1 MSPLPLLLVFEVMGW
16 KVLSNHYVT
25 GEYLVDGIPCRQI
38 YICGVQCQYNKLLCP
53 GWCQACVLL
62 GVALIRKAF
71 ILLDLCPVNDG
82 KILGCHLTQ
91 NTQSLEIDSVVSEK
105 SWWGNLAMVICWISR
120 VDGQTL
126 DCWRWLWGVNV
137 RPRLILV
144 HFLLTV
150 QNQLKIGQSLV
161 NFLTSDLVSHWWSS
175 KKWIED
181 SYLEEL
187 LQ

>member
-126 DCWRWLWGVNV
+126 DCWRWLWGRKRQTTPDSCPFPSQGSESIENWAIISEL
-137 RPRLILV
+137 PY
-144 HFLLTV
+144 FWSCE
-150 QNQLKIGQSLV
+150 SLMKQQKM
-161 NFLTSDLVSHWWSS
+161 DWG
-175 KKWIED
+175 
-181 SYLEEL
+181 
-187 LQ
+187 

>member
-1 MSPLPLLLVFEVMGW
+1 MAYPADKYTSVMYSANITSCFVQGDVKLVCCWELHSLGKHLFC
-16 KVLSNHYVT
+16 ST
-25 GEYLVDGIPCRQI
+25 
-38 YICGVQCQYNKLLCP
+38 CP
-53 GWCQACVLL
+53 
-62 GVALIRKAF
+62 I
-71 ILLDLCPVNDG
+71 NNE

-105 SWWGNLAMVICWISR
+105 SWWGNLAMVICWVSR

-144 HFLLTV
+144 HFLLKV

-161 NFLTSDLVSHWWSS
+161 NFLTSDLVSHLWSS